1 SKLEA
6 LSPAEAPTGAVTVS
20 VGSPVAGASIA
31 IVDERGDVVP
41 ERTVGEIRVAGA
53 SLMEGY
59 FRNERASAEAL
70 VDGWLRTGDLG
81 FVDRGRLFVT
91 GRAKEV
97 IVQGGRTVHAPDV
110 ERVAFEACGT
120 SAAAVAAFARPNA
133 ARGTD
138 DLVVLIETSVRDEAA
153 RTAMV

>member
-1 SKLEA
+1 APNFGYELAAGRASELRDAPLDHVRLLLNGSEPVSPATVARFAERFAGHGVERDVILPVYGLAEATLAVAFPSLPSKLEA

-81 FVDRGRLFVT
+81 
-91 GRAKEV
+91 
-97 IVQGGRTVHAPDV
+97 
-110 ERVAFEACGT
+110 
-120 SAAAVAAFARPNA
+120 
-133 ARGTD
+133 
-138 DLVVLIETSVRDEAA
+138 
-153 RTAMV
+153 